1 MKNPNTMNYRIL
13 KLRKYTLYQNS
24 KTAFI
29 AIVLSVVLVACNLN
43 IPLPTMDDLGRPTPT
58 LTEADIIQGLKEALK
73 VGAGNSVSKTNQA
86 DGYFGNPQI
95 KIPWPQ
101 EAAGAYNYI
110 NNNLPVVRPLLDEVV
125 LKMNRGAEKASE
137 KAKPIFIDAIVSMSI
152 EDARNILR
160 GERNAATRFLH
171 QKTYASLHAAFK
183 PDIHEAL
190 ESVGAATAW
199 SAITTA
205 YNPVTRFNR
214 NLHPI
219 NTDLSDY
226 TTTKAL
232 DGLFLLIEQEEDKI
246 RTDPV
251 ARVNEILRKV
261 FGSLDR

>member
-1 MKNPNTMNYRIL
+1 MNRQ
-13 KLRKYTLYQNS
+13 TLPSQKRNLS
-24 KTAFI
+24 LMGKKTLI
-29 AIVLSVVLVACNLN
+29 ALLIGIVVVACNLN
-43 IPLPTMDDLGRPTPT
+43 IPLPTMDDLGRPAPA

-73 VGAGNSVSKTNQA
+73 VGAANSVSKTNQA
-86 DGYFGNPQI
+86 DGYFGNPMI

-171 QKTYASLHAAFK
+171 QKTYTALHAAFK

-199 SAITTA
+199 NTITTA
-205 YNPVTRFNR
+205 YNPITRFNSSL
-214 NLHPI
+214 NPI

-251 ARVNEILRKV
+251 ARVSEILRKV
-261 FGSLDR
+261 FGSLDK